1 MKSGLESEEM
11 ARVLEATKA
20 DMMVGLKHRE
30 AYLCKMKLEEAE
42 DELSDFRIWFDI
54 LGKNSKDISQ
64 RDSIET
70 KKGTSARKRSG
81 SKSVTL
87 EALEDDI
94 RRLQL
99 QYKNLVSE
107 KSCQVT
113 ALVAENK
120 FAWNQFN
127 ALESQYTDNLNTK
140 QSELDK
146 ANKRIEALMS
156 DMEELRSSI
165 AEKDEII
172 ERLKAEL
179 SRKKADASRFQ
190 QVSTTSGDVE
200 SLRKSRSASC
210 TPVIKRCAA
219 GGRTYVMGGKNSGR
233 DPCNITLKKENSAP
247 HVPDIQ
253 KENEKGSRS
262 SKRKKEDA
270 KPISETP
277 KLFTSTF
284 KVPRLKTSSPRTR

>member
-1 MKSGLESEEM
+1 MI
-11 ARVLEATKA
+11 
-20 DMMVGLKHRE
+20 
-30 AYLCKMKLEEAE
+30 LCFFFFFCNWLIIEEAE
-42 DELSDFRIWFDI
+42 DELTDFRIWFFI
-54 LGKNSKDISQ
+54 LGKNSKVCSHGFSSLHNHIHCTVSKLFNKFQDISQ

-70 KKGTSARKRSG
+70 KKGTSARKRSD

-113 ALVAENK
+113 ALVEENK

-127 ALESQYTDNLNTK
+127 VLDSQYTDKLNTK

-156 DMEELRSSI
+156 DMVQLRSSN

-179 SRKKADASRFQ
+179 SRKKADASRLQ
-190 QVSTTSGDVE
+190 QVSRTSGE
-200 SLRKSRSASC
+200 RKSRSASC

-219 GGRTYVMGGKNSGR
+219 GGRTSVMGGKNSGG
-233 DPCNITLKKENSAP
+233 DPCNITVKKENSAP
-247 HVPDIQ
+247 RVPDLQ
-253 KENEKGSRS
+253 KENEKVLVDVSLLA
-262 SKRKKEDA
+262 EHVYMLIA
-270 KPISETP
+270 
-277 KLFTSTF
+277 
-284 KVPRLKTSSPRTR
+284 